1 MKFDVA
7 QGEKHHTEKAISFE
21 TPHEKQ
27 LFLSPVALFFE
38 IFYWMSAWHP
48 VKYLKCLALTL
59 NWNEDYTVFRDM
71 FRGGASG
78 HNVHI

>member
-27 LFLSPVALFFE
+27 LFLSPVALFFLD
-38 IFYWMSAWHP
+38 ILLDVSLTSSKISQMSCFNF
-48 VKYLKCLALTL
+48 KLK
-59 NWNEDYTVFRDM
+59 
-71 FRGGASG
+71 
-78 HNVHI
+78 